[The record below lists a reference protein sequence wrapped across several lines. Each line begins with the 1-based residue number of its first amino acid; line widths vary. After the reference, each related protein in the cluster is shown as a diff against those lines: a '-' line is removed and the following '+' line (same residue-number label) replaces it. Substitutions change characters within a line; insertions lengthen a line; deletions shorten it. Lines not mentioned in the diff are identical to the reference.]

1 MTEKVNSIDDLT
13 DEDFTNPTRSVELP
27 QLPEAVSNAIGAKG
41 KPVIIKKNIFV
52 KNKGNHGDLT
62 PQDSRKIIKTA
73 LYNPRLYGQNLPK
86 SRPYNWILVRLADQ
100 QHSFILIEV
109 NDNKDN
115 YEIVSWHYLDDVT
128 LQQKRNQA
136 DREGGRILT
145 LSIDDSAAGNTS
157 DNSVVSTHKDTQS
170 SGKNNAST
178 SLAENGGK
186 AENGQE
192 YDPYYAYLENMPIEE
207 TKWPKDID
215 NGSIVKKSGKEGV
228 HSSVYRRTAKTATAT
243 VALKGDDLYIKFSL
257 YGIRRMV
264 VLRNARKYGA
274 VDIATRFENF
284 GIFDVEGRLIGDAV
298 KELYKSKGLRIGS
311 TFNYSPLLKPIS
323 DVLATRQQR
332 SPGSPRPQNR
342 LGISPAGGV
351 PPQERD
357 AIDQA
362 ARDLAGKL
370 GGNVVLVSSP
380 AQIPDSETGKKV
392 RSMIEK
398 GTPVKGWYDT
408 KTGKAYVF
416 LPNAESVQDARQSI
430 MHEAVAHKGL
440 RGLLGQQGFDGLCDT
455 VWNNMPLVEQ
465 LRILEYVAGK
475 KFDTM
480 AQFYQAATEKNRR
493 AAADE
498 WLASFAENARI
509 ENPALWQKVV
519 SAIRNALRSLGINL
533 RLSNNDILDL
543 LRGSYSN
550 LQQGEINTAGG
561 NAGIRRRDAHGSNA
575 YKRDFLVIGD
585 AVSSLTGNEFA
596 RVEGKSL
603 TDQVE
608 KYFQSLGGKAMSPI
622 FGEVTLD
629 RKGADDSLAHGM
641 GRKKAVAYAAVKDV
655 IEKGVLLDSDRN
667 HKGRGYDS
675 HVVAA
680 PIKINGKD
688 YICSVVI
695 IVSKSGNRFYLHEVV
710 EKERLLSDGSNT
722 AQKQPQHPKA
732 IANIL
737 QKIISASDENG
748 NSSDPVRFRI
758 ATTAEEREIETR
770 AKANGTW
777 LKAPNGKPTNL
788 TPKQWV
794 QVRTQAFKNWFGN
807 WELMHKRVNLVKAQQ
822 YHGFSNF
829 NEARDWAKDNIA
841 RTYSNEETDGKGEIR
856 ISNTAINKFL
866 SEGSVN
872 KSESKDVHL
881 SVLKV
886 LPDVIRTSVDAE
898 QHYDHVKKDG
908 VRSASSAINKNI
920 IIHRLYGAAEI
931 DGRIYRIKVT
941 LKEDETNNAPNKA
954 YSYEATKIE
963 LLDGL
968 SEEAVTSSRNSNN
981 SIPTTKLLKGVEKSY
996 EKGKYLLD
1004 DFSKVVD
1011 ENGEPLVVYRGIT
1024 VNDKDEVR
1032 LPRTHHGRPDCRRN
1046 ACPLF
1051 GYARGA
1057 TPARAAAENRKRSPL
1072 HPRDRNRHGRDC
1084 PRQAGTETLLEER
1097 GRLPA
1102 HPLRKRGRSS
1112 RQSACRH
1119 AGRSEPVSC
1128 GKAGAQAHQRPL

>member
-1 MTEKVNSIDDLT
+1 MTAYE
-13 DEDFTNPTRSVELP
+13 
-27 QLPEAVSNAIGAKG
+27 
-41 KPVIIKKNIFV
+41 
-52 KNKGNHGDLT
+52 
-62 PQDSRKIIKTA
+62 
-73 LYNPRLYGQNLPK
+73 YG
-86 SRPYNWILVRLADQ
+86 
-100 QHSFILIEV
+100 
-109 NDNKDN
+109 
-115 YEIVSWHYLDDVT
+115 
-128 LQQKRNQA
+128 RN
-136 DREGGRILT
+136 G
-145 LSIDDSAAGNTS
+145 
-157 DNSVVSTHKDTQS
+157 
-170 SGKNNAST
+170 
-178 SLAENGGK
+178 
-186 AENGQE
+186 
-192 YDPYYAYLENMPIEE
+192 YYAFIREHPEVIRQAYRQGL
-207 TKWPKDID
+207 ID
-215 NGSIVKKSGKEGV
+215 EQ
-228 HSSVYRRTAKTATAT
+228 AK
-243 VALKGDDLYIKFSL
+243 
-257 YGIRRMV
+257 
-264 VLRNARKYGA
+264 
-274 VDIATRFENF
+274 VDNTH
-284 GIFDVEGRLIGDAV
+284 AV
-298 KELYKSKGLRIGS
+298 KAFAEKYQK
-311 TFNYSPLLKPIS
+311 N
-323 DVLATRQQR
+323 AT
-332 SPGSPRPQNR
+332 GSPRPQNR

-695 IVSKSGNRFYLHEVV
+695 IVSKSGNRFYLHEVTP
-710 EKERLLSDGSNT
+710 KENLQNQSFFNKFGS
-722 AQKQPQHPKA
+722 KA
-732 IANIL
+732 YSEIGDLAKVL
-737 QKIISASDENG
+737 QKIISTSDENG
-748 NSSDPVRFRI
+748 NSSDPVRFR
-758 ATTAEEREIETR
+758 
-770 AKANGTW
+770 
-777 LKAPNGKPTNL
+777 
-788 TPKQWV
+788 
-794 QVRTQAFKNWFGN
+794 RTK
-807 WELMHKRVNLVKAQQ
+807 
-822 YHGFSNF
+822 
-829 NEARDWAKDNIA
+829 
-841 RTYSNEETDGKGEIR
+841 T
-856 ISNTAINKFL
+856 
-866 SEGSVN
+866 
-872 KSESKDVHL
+872 ES
-881 SVLKV
+881 
-886 LPDVIRTSVDAE
+886 
-898 QHYDHVKKDG
+898 
-908 VRSASSAINKNI
+908 RSWC
-920 IIHRLYGAAEI
+920 
-931 DGRIYRIKVT
+931 
-941 LKEDETNNAPNKA
+941 
-954 YSYEATKIE
+954 
-963 LLDGL
+963 
-968 SEEAVTSSRNSNN
+968 
-981 SIPTTKLLKGVEKSY
+981 
-996 EKGKYLLD
+996 
-1004 DFSKVVD
+1004 
-1011 ENGEPLVVYRGIT
+1011 T
-1024 VNDKDEVR
+1024 V
-1032 LPRTHHGRPDCRRN
+1032 
-1046 ACPLF
+1046 A
-1051 GYARGA
+1051 
-1057 TPARAAAENRKRSPL
+1057 
-1072 HPRDRNRHGRDC
+1072 
-1084 PRQAGTETLLEER
+1084 
-1097 GRLPA
+1097 
-1102 HPLRKRGRSS
+1102 LR
-1112 RQSACRH
+1112 
-1119 AGRSEPVSC
+1119 
-1128 GKAGAQAHQRPL
+1128 